1 MTRVTSGRLR
11 PVTTYDPASHYDRV
25 TAAWGLLLG
34 DELHYGFFDGGDE
47 PLPVATQRLTD
58 LMVEAAALEPG
69 LALLDVGCGT
79 GAPACYLAATHQIRV
94 TGITTSAVGIE
105 AAQLRAS
112 EAGLAGMTAFEQR
125 DGMDNGLPDGSF
137 DRVWALE
144 SSHLMR
150 ARDRFVAES
159 ARVLRPGGR
168 LVLCDIVLRQELPFL
183 EIRRLR
189 KELALLRDVYGD
201 ARMEPLALY
210 ASMARTEGLVVDQET
225 DLTAPT
231 RPTFARWRDNAD
243 LHRDAVVQALGEA
256 DVDAFVASCDVLE
269 KLWDDGVLGYGLL
282 AASKP

>member
-1 MTRVTSGRLR
+1 MTGVTGQTGV
-11 PVTTYDPASHYDRV
+11 VTTYDPASHYDRV
-25 TAAWGLLLG
+25 TEAWGLLLG
-34 DELHYGFFDGGDE
+34 DELHYGVFETGDE

-58 LMVEAAALEPG
+58 LMVEAASLEPG
-69 LALLDVGCGT
+69 LELLDVGCGT
-79 GAPACYLAATHQIRV
+79 GAPACFLAATHGIRV

-105 AAQLRAS
+105 EAQARAAAL
-112 EAGLAGMTAFEQR
+112 GLTNVAFALR
-125 DGMDNGLPDGSF
+125 DGMDNGLPDASF

-150 ARDRFVAES
+150 HRDRLVAES

-168 LVLCDIVLRQELPFL
+168 LVLCDIVLRRELPFL
-183 EIRRLR
+183 EVRALR

-210 ASMARTEGLVVDQET
+210 ASMARDQGLVVEQET

-231 RPTFARWRDNAD
+231 RPTFERWRTNAAT
-243 LHRDAVVQALGEA
+243 HRAAVVEALGEA
-256 DVDAFVASCDVLE
+256 DVDAFVESCAVLE

-282 AASKP
+282 AASRP